1 MKKLSLLPLLPL
13 LLLLTFL
20 YATTLWGQQGGIS
33 SPYADR
39 FRHVVFLNLGTP
51 LAGRVYYCDNCSS
64 TSPCTS
70 GGTGAV
76 AFRIGT
82 AWNCSNGGSG
92 VATPVSAANGGT
104 GQSTYTKGDLLASP
118 GGAVLNKLAVG
129 SDTQV
134 LTADAASLNGM
145 KWAAAGAGA
154 SAPFSDGTALIKNNA
169 DATKL
174 AILSTASISTAT
186 TRTFT
191 LPDVSSTL
199 LTSDGSVI
207 AADTTTQ
214 KFTNGVSLGA
224 TATTQGAL
232 QFFDTSGAHS
242 VTWRVTT
249 ASTSPRQWQ
258 HVANFTA
265 NRTFTWPDA
274 TVTLVGDT
282 NTQTLSGKTF
292 TSPTIN
298 NPTISQPTI
307 NTGITSGTGF
317 QHIRVAS
324 CTTAITI
331 NASCDTTITWP
342 VAFADT
348 NYTTSATL
356 DTPSGGLVFVLST
369 KSKTTTT
376 MVVTL
381 VTLTA
386 AASSGTVNAIAIH
399 D

>member
-1 MKKLSLLPLLPL
+1 
-13 LLLLTFL
+13 
-20 YATTLWGQQGGIS
+20 
-33 SPYADR
+33 
-39 FRHVVFLNLGTP
+39 
-51 LAGRVYYCDNCSS
+51 
-64 TSPCTS
+64 
-70 GGTGAV
+70 
-76 AFRIGT
+76 
-82 AWNCSNGGSG
+82 
-92 VATPVSAANGGT
+92 
-104 GQSTYTKGDLLASP
+104 
-118 GGAVLNKLAVG
+118 
-129 SDTQV
+129 
-134 LTADAASLNGM
+134 M